1 MSQIFRVLIVDDDK
15 ATRKFYRGIL
25 KRFPELQVREAKN
38 GKEALA
44 LIEESIPD
52 IIVTDLM
59 MPEMDGLELC
69 RHIKGDTSASLS
81 TIYLIMVSA
90 RETKEDKIACMR
102 EGADDY
108 LFKPVDKEELLAR
121 IKVGQRIV
129 SRLKKTDMKTR
140 RMFEEI
146 DVLLV
151 QDGGC
156 APGYNPLTAFIT
168 FHLEEIGREI
178 YATAEGLKSL
188 VSGKRDDFV
197 RLVYHPQL
205 LKKLDRIPGVFHA
218 APLSEWRGALLR
230 GERYRDF
237 VKKEIQQKAAE
248 TIIKKNVK
256 AIIAIGGNGTFRGI
270 RELCDFIPTAIQVFF
285 VPVTIDSDIAGTE
298 CIGENTGIEMGA
310 EKIRCYMADART
322 HKRTYIIEMMG
333 ASSGFHALHSCLGS
347 RAHLAVLPNS
357 VIDHKKVV
365 EALNQKDDC
374 VIVVAEGYKEEERKE
389 AGIKDNAAEYFYKE
403 LLATGIKIKRKV
415 VCEPFSRDIRGA
427 AANNQDITLAQRM
440 AYKIAEYLKA
450 GTSRLM
456 PAVRSGREYAI
467 PFNEIHTDNLVE
479 ADLLVL
485 SDRLTRA

>member
-1 MSQIFRVLIVDDDK
+1 MNQIFSVLIVDDDK
-15 ATRKFYRGIL
+15 ATREFYARIL
-25 KRFPELQVREAKN
+25 EGFPEFQVREAKN
-38 GKEALA
+38 GKEALD
-44 LIEESIPD
+44 LIGESTPD
-52 IIVTDLM
+52 IVVSDLM

-69 RHIKGDTSASLS
+69 HHIKGDTSANLS
-81 TIYLIMVSA
+81 TIYLIMISA
-90 RETKEDKIACMR
+90 RENEEGRIAHMR
-102 EGADDY
+102 ERADDY
-108 LFKPVDKEELLAR
+108 LFKPVDKDELLAR

-129 SRLKKTDMKTR
+129 SQVKKREIEAR

-156 APGYNPLTAFIT
+156 APGYNPVTAFIT

-178 YATAEGLKSL
+178 YATVEGLKSL
-188 VSGKRDDFV
+188 VSGKRDDFI
-197 RLVYHPQL
+197 RLVYHPQI
-205 LKKLDRIPGVFHA
+205 LKKLDHVPGVFHA

-237 VKKEIQQKAAE
+237 VKRENQKKAAE
-248 TIIKKNVK
+248 TIIKRNVK
-256 AIIAIGGNGTFRGI
+256 AIVAIGGNGTFRGI
-270 RELCDFIPTAIQVFF
+270 RELCEFLPTAIQVFF

-357 VIDHKKVV
+357 VIDYKKVV
-365 EALNQKDDC
+365 EALNQKNDC
-374 VIVVAEGYKEEERKE
+374 VIVVAEGYKEKERKK

-403 LLATGIKIKRKV
+403 LLETGIKIERKV

-427 AANNQDITLAQRM
+427 GANNQDITLAQRM
-440 AYKIAEYLKA
+440 AYKVAEYLKA

-456 PAVRSGREYAI
+456 PAVRSGKEYAI
-467 PFNEIHTDNLVE
+467 PFNEIHTSNLVE
-479 ADLLVL
+479 ADLLAL
-485 SDRLTRA
+485 SNRLTKA

>member
-15 ATRKFYRGIL
+15 VTLKFYRTIL
-25 KRFPELQVREAKN
+25 KEFPEFQVREARN
-38 GKEALA
+38 GKEALD
-44 LIEESIPD
+44 LIGKSTPD
-52 IIVTDLM
+52 IVISDLM

-69 RHIKGDTSASLS
+69 RRIKDDANTNISG
-81 TIYLIMVSA
+81 IYLIMVSA
-90 RETKEDKIACMR
+90 RETKKDKMACMKA
-102 EGADDY
+102 GADDY
-108 LFKPVDKEELLAR
+108 LFKPVDKDELLAR
-121 IKVGQRIV
+121 IKVGQRIAA
-129 SRLKKTDMKTR
+129 RMKKTEMETR
-140 RMFEEI
+140 RMFENI

-156 APGYNPLTAFIT
+156 APGYNPVTAFIT

-178 YATAEGLKSL
+178 YATVEGLKSL
-188 VSGKRDDFV
+188 VSGKRDDFI
-197 RLVYHPQL
+197 RLVYHPHI

-230 GERYRDF
+230 GERYRNF
-237 VKKEIQQKAAE
+237 VKKENQKKAAE
-248 TIIKKNVK
+248 TIIKRKVK
-256 AIIAIGGNGTFRGI
+256 AIVAIGGNGTFRGI
-270 RELCDFIPTAIQVFF
+270 RELCEFLPTAIQVFF

-365 EALNQKDDC
+365 EALNKKNDS
-374 VIVVAEGYKEEERKE
+374 VIVVAEGYKETERKE
-389 AGIKDNAAEYFYKE
+389 EGVKGNAAEYFYKE
-403 LLATGIKIKRKV
+403 LLETGIKIKRKV

-427 AANNQDITLAQRM
+427 GANNQDIALAQRM
-440 AYKIAEYLKA
+440 AYKVAEYLRA

-456 PAVRSGREYAI
+456 PAVRSGQEYAI

-479 ADLLVL
+479 EDLLVL
-485 SDRLTRA
+485 SNRLTRE